1 MIQETPQQPAP
12 AQDQPFQPQ
21 PAAQPAKKG
30 KKKEETLKTALRGYK
45 TLTGGTKQALEGV
58 GLMNLDNNKHSK
70 FLYYGDERYAVNLAK
85 TPSDS
90 RTGMNITKEIAA
102 LLF

>member
-1 MIQETPQQPAP
+1 M
-12 AQDQPFQPQ
+12 
-21 PAAQPAKKG
+21 
-30 KKKEETLKTALRGYK
+30 
-45 TLTGGTKQALEGV
+45 LTGGTKQALEGV
-58 GLMNLDNNKHSK
+58 GLMNMDNNKHSK

>member
-1 MIQETPQQPAP
+1 
-12 AQDQPFQPQ
+12 
-21 PAAQPAKKG
+21 
-30 KKKEETLKTALRGYK
+30 
-45 TLTGGTKQALEGV
+45 
-58 GLMNLDNNKHSK
+58 MNMDNNKHSK